1 MSTFRRRLMMTAAKS
16 AHTYFPAD
24 TPDSIRNSCILW
36 YDIER
41 QGCTNENMAEN
52 PILKDLSGNGYDA
65 RCYNFGWTEESGIST
80 TNYPNAL
87 VSDGVDDYCLA
98 EGLPLLTRE
107 KGYTVVAR
115 RKWLTEDF
123 SVDSLMNK
131 CLLSDIPSGGQPLS
145 GAFAVELNLSN
156 GCNSQSFGARKV
168 VSISEDDII
177 YQTSTSYCGQ
187 TIPISS
193 GGNGN
198 EILNLFRFGDGYK
211 ANVALYSLL
220 LFNRDLTEDEIN
232 WVKTNLMGETTY
244 KFDFSQWYSSSVFNG
259 ATIVDDHNVQLIAYG
274 RNWNCGVSMSTSSIK
289 YSGTI
294 KFKFN
299 ITGLTEALEQY
310 PDTIIRIYSNM
321 MDESD
326 YVLLQ
331 EGEHEYEITFPE
343 TFSNIFIAV
352 RSETAIS
359 EFESGVNANIPLNTP
374 IVITE
379 IAS

>member
-1 MSTFRRRLMMTAAKS
+1 MSVFRRRLMMTAAKS
-16 AHTYFPAD
+16 AHPYFPAD

-41 QGCTNENMAEN
+41 QGCTNESMAEN
-52 PILKDLSGNGYDA
+52 PVLKDLSGNRHDA
-65 RCYNFGWTEESGIST
+65 RCYNFAWEEESGIST

-98 EGLPLLTRE
+98 KELPLLTRE

-115 RKWLTEDF
+115 RKLLALPFTHIQSFVSNKKENLLQAF
-123 SVDSLMNK
+123 SIERYYNEAT
-131 CLLSDIPSGGQPLS
+131 PSS
-145 GAFAVELNLSN
+145 TT
-156 GCNSQSFGARKV
+156 SFGA
-168 VSISEDDII
+168 ISNITIDNNDEFT
-177 YQTSTSYCGQ
+177 YQTSTIYNGQVIGKGSYD
-187 TIPISS
+187 TSDVLI
-193 GGNGN
+193 
-198 EILNLFRFGDGYK
+198 LFRENMM
-211 ANVALYSLL
+211 ANNAFCSAALYSLL

-259 ATIVDDHNVQLIAYG
+259 ATIVDDHNIQLIAYG